1 MENGHLCDVKYCNTV
16 APIKM
21 MQDSEKGGG
30 NEMKNSRKMAK

>member
-1 MENGHLCDVKYCNTV
+1 MENGHLCDVEYCNTV

-30 NEMKNSRKMAK
+30 NGIRKFMKNG